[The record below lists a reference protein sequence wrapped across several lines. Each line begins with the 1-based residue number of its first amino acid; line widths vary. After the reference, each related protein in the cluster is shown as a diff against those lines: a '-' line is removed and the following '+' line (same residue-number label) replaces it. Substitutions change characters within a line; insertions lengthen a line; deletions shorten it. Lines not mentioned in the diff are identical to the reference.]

1 MKCIRRIAIRIF
13 RYLGILEFQYI
24 SEYIFD
30 IRSLFSPYRFHSK
43 RKQKKKIQSLNRNIF
58 SPIIDTKLRMPRQIS
73 ESNFWRETNT
83 KDVQLTNSLYLV
95 SLQLLPRALKVP
107 WNLPYLPTT
116 HRFQLKETGNS
127 ETSNKERHIYRRHI
141 IIHPITAGV
150 FPRHSSKK
158 QSSFT

>member
-1 MKCIRRIAIRIF
+1 MKK
-13 RYLGILEFQYI
+13 Y
-24 SEYIFD
+24 
-30 IRSLFSPYRFHSK
+30 SLFSHKITNEMHSVHSYK
-43 RKQKKKIQSLNRNIF
+43 NFSVTGYTRISVQFRIYIRYSISIFTLQISPEKKTEKKIQSLNRNIF

-95 SLQLLPRALKVP
+95 SLQLLPRALKIP

-127 ETSNKERHIYRRHI
+127 EN
-141 IIHPITAGV
+141 V
-150 FPRHSSKK
+150 
-158 QSSFT
+158 Q